1 MLTKISLL
9 FSSSVLSLKLSH
21 SQVKKRKKMWFRN
34 LVILLTICDGILSK
48 MQDFSELNFDDI
60 LNEKL
65 MPAALM
71 LIEGNKDTA
80 WRNLSSQKLDAD
92 FECVTRGEVKK
103 DGGFPNALN
112 AMRYHRKMI
121 NEFLCSNFVA
131 EKILEDIQPTLMKK
145 RLGLAAAVAE
155 TSSEIEFEKNTSLS
169 THDIMRKRMLFD
181 EGSYQY
187 KNWLAK

>member
-1 MLTKISLL
+1 MLTKISLP

-21 SQVKKRKKMWFRN
+21 SQVKERAKMWLRN
-34 LVILLTICDGILSK
+34 LVILLIFCDGIWSK
-48 MQDFSELNFDDI
+48 MQDYNELNFDDI

-71 LIEGNKDTA
+71 LIEGKESTA
-80 WRNLSSQKLDAD
+80 WRNLSSQNMDAE

-121 NEFLCSNFVA
+121 NEFLCSNFIA

-145 RLGLAAAVAE
+145 RLGLAAE
-155 TSSEIEFEKNTSLS
+155 TSSEIEFEKNNSLS

-181 EGSYQY
+181 EGSYSY

>member
-1 MLTKISLL
+1 
-9 FSSSVLSLKLSH
+9 
-21 SQVKKRKKMWFRN
+21 MWFRN

-145 RLGLAAAVAE
+145 RLGLAAAAPE
-155 TSSEIEFEKNTSLS
+155 TSSEIEFEKNNSLS

>member
-1 MLTKISLL
+1 ML

-21 SQVKKRKKMWFRN
+21 SQVERERKMWFRN
-34 LVILLTICDGILSK
+34 LVILLIICDEISSK
-48 MQDFSELNFDDI
+48 MQDYAELNFDDI

-71 LIEGNKDTA
+71 LIEGKEGTA
-80 WRNLSSQKLDAD
+80 YRNLSSQKLDAD

-145 RLGLAAAVAE
+145 RLGLAA
-155 TSSEIEFEKNTSLS
+155 SSEIEFEKNNSLS